1 MKNFLAILL
10 LTIIYS
16 NLFSQTSMKISD
28 KKIVKHATVQL
39 PVDSVW
45 QLWTTHDGLK
55 TFFGRDNKI
64 ELALNGDFEI
74 YFLLDASTG
83 KRGSEGCKVLSYLP
97 YKMLSFSW
105 NTPPEFEELRNSN
118 YKTWVVVDF
127 NAVSTS
133 ATEITLSHIGWP
145 ADDKWLPVY
154 DYFVKAWDQVLNS
167 LSKNAPPIE
176 SASQLKRATSIGG
189 VFFKC
194 KDPEQLKLWY
204 NKNLGLNTDEYGTN
218 FEWYQGADPK
228 KKGFTQWSPFKEKT
242 KYFDPSTKEFMINY
256 RVDNLEKLVVEL
268 KKEGVTFTDSVETY
282 DYGKFVHI
290 MDPEGNKIEL
300 WEPMDTMY
308 DGMVKGRTK

>member
-1 MKNFLAILL
+1 MKKIIIVFLFIAFCNNLL
-10 LTIIYS
+10 A
-16 NLFSQTSMKISD
+16 QKSMQLSD
-28 KKIVKHATVQL
+28 KKIIKHATVQL

-45 QLWTTHDGLK
+45 KLWTTHDGLK
-55 TFFGRDNKI
+55 TFFGRDNKM
-64 ELALNGDFEI
+64 ELAINGDFEI
-74 YFLLDASTG
+74 YFLLDAPIGS
-83 KRGSEGCKVLSYLP
+83 KGSEGCKVLSYLP

-105 NTPPEFEELRNSN
+105 NTPPEFEELRKSN

-127 NAVSTS
+127 NPTSVSS
-133 ATEITLSHIGWP
+133 TEITLSHIGWP
-145 ADDKWLPVY
+145 ADDKWNPAY
-154 DYFVKAWDQVLNS
+154 DYFNKSWDYVLNS
-167 LSKNAPPIE
+167 LTKQHPTIDNST
-176 SASQLKRATSIGG
+176 QFKRVTSIGG

-204 NKNLGLNTDEYGTN
+204 KTHLGLNTDEYGTN
-218 FEWYQGADPK
+218 FEWYQGADPT
-228 KKGFTQWSPFKEKT
+228 KKGFTQWSPFNEKT

-268 KKEGVTFTDSVETY
+268 KKEGVTFTDSLETY

-290 MDPEGNKIEL
+290 LDLEGNKIEL

>member
-1 MKNFLAILL
+1 MKKFIIIILVFTICNSVLAQ
-10 LTIIYS
+10 
-16 NLFSQTSMKISD
+16 NSMKLSD
-28 KKIVKHATVQL
+28 KKVVKHATLQL

-45 QLWTTHDGLK
+45 KLWTTHDGLK
-55 TFFGRDNKI
+55 TFFGLDNKM
-64 ELALNGDFEI
+64 ELAINGDFEI
-74 YFLLDASTG
+74 YFALDAPAG
-83 KRGSEGCKVLSYLP
+83 KKGSEGSKVLSFLP

-105 NTPPEFEELRNSN
+105 NAPPEFEELRNSSH
-118 YKTWVVVDF
+118 KTWVVIDF
-127 NAVSTS
+127 NAVSNS

-145 ADDKWLPVY
+145 ADEKWNPVY
-154 DYFVKAWDQVLNS
+154 DYFNKGWDFVLNS
-167 LSKNAPPIE
+167 LKKSTPAIDNSP
-176 SASQLKRATSIGG
+176 QLKKVTSIGG

-218 FEWYQGADPK
+218 FEWYQGADPSR
-228 KKGFTQWSPFKEKT
+228 KGFTQWSPFKEKT
-242 KYFDPSTKEFMINY
+242 NYFDPSKKEFMINY
-256 RVDNLEKLVVEL
+256 RVDNLEKLVIEL